1 MGNASSMDTYGN
13 DNNTVLINNNL
24 TTTDYSDIK
33 KQEEIQNELN
43 DNPTV
48 IDTEDDTNHDNIDNS
63 SISKNEKLKCNKHN

>member
-33 KQEEIQNELN
+33 KQEEIQNELIQLG
-43 DNPTV
+43 P
-48 IDTEDDTNHDNIDNS
+48 DDSVLIGGYKQKYLKYKQKYLML
-63 SISKNEKLKCNKHN
+63 KN